1 MTLRMTTSTT
11 RWLGALLAASPA
23 IVPLVWIYRYGVN
36 FHFRDEWMPDI
47 AGALVKAAHHH
58 LTLADVLAQHNEH
71 RIVIPRLFLLLIAPL
86 THWNNFATLL
96 FEWAILCLTSLLVL
110 RLCRQTVRDS
120 ARPHS
125 PADARGLGGRTL
137 WIWFLCNLL
146 IFTPTQAETL
156 LWGMLMANV
165 MASFFVLLGIVVAC
179 SSMRYWI
186 KLPISV
192 LAALAATYSSGN
204 GILAWGLVGVLLIWP
219 AAWNDYR
226 TRKAA
231 VAVWIAACL
240 LGLGLYFVGYVRPPH
255 VVSTYSPSAR
265 NIVLYTLAFSGS
277 AFAKVPRVP
286 PLLFGVIVGSILL
299 AILLFAAG
307 YFVYGWVHEQRL
319 LCDSILIWLAVAGY
333 GVLSGLLAAFFRAGI
348 TAEWALWSRYVS
360 YGLYVP
366 LAVIPLVLILLDHLQ
381 KTIHLRDSK
390 IRIQLS
396 AALLAL
402 LLVLQTL
409 SFPWSVK
416 WGRSNRLDRREA
428 KAALLLANIFP
439 DNPQLAATVYLE
451 RGELLDEAR
460 ALSAIGYLQPP
471 LIHTRDARK
480 IYQEEPD
487 PAAPS
492 IGELDGIG
500 RDAVSGEIVVNGW
513 AINPRVGEIADAVFL
528 TYDDEHQE
536 PIIFSLAVLNG
547 RRDDVAT
554 QLHNQNYRWC
564 GWIAPAPLDR
574 VPAGIKTLRLTAWA
588 LDADTGKARLLDG
601 VVTLPRPEPPTK

>member
-1 MTLRMTTSTT
+1 
-11 RWLGALLAASPA
+11 
-23 IVPLVWIYRYGVN
+23 
-36 FHFRDEWMPDI
+36 
-47 AGALVKAAHHH
+47 
-58 LTLADVLAQHNEH
+58 
-71 RIVIPRLFLLLIAPL
+71 
-86 THWNNFATLL
+86 
-96 FEWAILCLTSLLVL
+96 
-110 RLCRQTVRDS
+110 VRDS

-480 IYQEEPD
+480 ICQEEPD

-500 RDAVSGEIVVNGW
+500 RDTVSGEIVVLGW

-547 RRDDVAT
+547 KRDDVAT
-554 QLHNQNYRWC
+554 RLHSQDYQWC
-564 GWIAPAPLDR
+564 GWKAPVPLDR

-601 VVTLPRPEPPTK
+601 VVTFPRPEPPTK

>member
-1 MTLRMTTSTT
+1 MAKPWT
-11 RWLGALLAASPA
+11 RWFWMTLAASPA
-23 IVPLVWIYRYGVN
+23 IVPLVWIYCYGVN
-36 FHFRDEWMPDI
+36 SHFRDEWMPDI
-47 AGALVKAAHHH
+47 AGALVKAAHHQ

-71 RIVIPRLFLLLIAPL
+71 RIIIPRLFLLLIAPL

-110 RLCRQTVRDS
+110 RLCHRTVRDS

-240 LGLGLYFVGYVRPPH
+240 LSVGLYFVGYIRPPYD
-255 VVSTYSPSAR
+255 VDTYSLSPR
-265 NIVLYTLAFSGS
+265 NIVLFTLAFSGS
-277 AFAKVPRVP
+277 AFANVSSV
-286 PLLFGVIVGSILL
+286 PLLVFAVIVGSILS

-307 YFVYGWVHEQRL
+307 YFVYGWVHEQRQ
-319 LCDSILIWLAVAGY
+319 LCDPILVWLAVAGF
-333 GVLSGLLAAFFRAGI
+333 GVLSGLLASFFRAGFGV
-348 TAEWALWSRYVS
+348 EQEALMSRYVTH
-360 YGLYVP
+360 GLYAP
-366 LAVIPLVLILLDHLQ
+366 LAVIPLLPIVMDHLRALGPRCAR
-381 KTIHLRDSK
+381 TW
-390 IRIQLS
+390 IQLP
-396 AALLAL
+396 AAATAL
-402 LLVLQTL
+402 LLVLQL
-409 SFPWSVK
+409 QAFPPSIEYC
-416 WGRSNRLDRREA
+416 RTNHLYRRQA
-428 KAALLLANIFP
+428 KAVLLLANMFP
-439 DNPQLAATVYLE
+439 DTPQLNTTAYMA
-451 RGELLDEAR
+451 RDQLLDEAR

-471 LIHTRDARK
+471 LIDTRDARK
-480 IYQEEPD
+480 IRQERPD
-487 PAAPS
+487 PAAQS
-492 IGELDGIG
+492 VGQFEGIAK
-500 RDAVSGEIVVNGW
+500 DVASGQVVALGW
-513 AINPRVGEIADAVFL
+513 AINPHVGEIADAVFL
-528 TYDDEHQE
+528 TYDDERQE
-536 PIIFSLAVLNG
+536 PIIFSLATLNG
-547 RRDDVAT
+547 RSDDVAAR
-554 QLHNQNYRWC
+554 LHSQDYQWC
-564 GWIAPAPLDR
+564 GWVASLSSDR
-574 VPAGIKTLRLTAWA
+574 LPAGLKTLRLTAWA
-588 LDADTGKARLLDG
+588 LDADTGKALPLEG
-601 VVTLPRPEPPTK
+601 VVSFLRAEPPTK